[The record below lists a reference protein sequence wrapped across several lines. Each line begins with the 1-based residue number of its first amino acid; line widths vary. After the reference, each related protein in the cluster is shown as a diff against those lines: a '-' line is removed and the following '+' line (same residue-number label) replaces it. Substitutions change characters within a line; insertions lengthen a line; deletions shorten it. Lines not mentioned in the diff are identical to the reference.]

1 MWRFLIPI
9 FLIFG
14 GAAFYVYMRYRPLL
28 PDFSS
33 WRGWAAFVAFFTIIF
48 AYVIGSYFQTRG
60 QLVVAKPFMIVGSW
74 AMAVL
79 LYSFLIFLAVD
90 IARLLNLLIFKAEW
104 LSFRYQ
110 PDNDKG
116 HIFSMVCG
124 AVVAFVVVIGFLN
137 AHFPIRKE
145 LSFKTEKSI
154 AEPVRFVL
162 VSDVH
167 LGMINCDRYFERL
180 AKRINAENVDF
191 VLIAGDFFDGDP
203 TPVFCSRAAD
213 ILKTINTR
221 YGIFAIPGNHE
232 YIGNAASAMQFMRQN
247 GVNMLCDSVVNLPC
261 GISILGRDDYY
272 AVRIKGGRASVE
284 NLVAQ
289 ADSANYKILLDH
301 QPFHLEEAENAG
313 IDLQLSGHTHHG
325 QLWPGNRITKAMYEC
340 SFGLHRRGNTN
351 YYVSSGYGTWGPPI
365 RTTCH
370 PEMVV
375 VRLNENDNEK
385 R

>member
-14 GAAFYVYMRYRPLL
+14 GAAFYVFMRFRPLL

-33 WRGWAAFVAFFTIIF
+33 WRGWTAFAAFFTIIF
-48 AYVIGSYFQTRG
+48 AYVIGSYFQRNG
-60 QLVVAKPFMIVGSW
+60 QLIVAKPFIVVGSW

-90 IARLLNLLIFKAEW
+90 IARLINLLIFKAEW
-104 LSFRYQ
+104 LTFRYQ
-110 PDNDKG
+110 PGNDKG
-116 HIFSMVCG
+116 RIFSMVCG
-124 AVVAFVVVIGFLN
+124 AAVAVVIVAGYLN
-137 AHFPIRKE
+137 AHFPIRKA
-145 LSFKTEKSI
+145 LTFKTEKNI

-162 VSDVH
+162 ISDVH
-167 LGMINCDRYFERL
+167 LGMINSDRYFERL

-203 TPVFCSRAAD
+203 TPVFRSRAAE
-213 ILKTINTR
+213 ILKSVNTR

-232 YIGNAASAMQFMRQN
+232 YIGDAASAMQFMRQN
-247 GVNMLCDSVVNLPC
+247 GVNVLCDSAVNLPC
-261 GISILGRDDYY
+261 GVSILGRDDLS
-272 AVRIKGGRASVE
+272 AVRAKGGRSSVE
-284 NLVAQ
+284 KLVAQ
-289 ADSANYKILLDH
+289 ADSANYTILLDH
-301 QPFHLEEAENAG
+301 QPFHLEEAEQAG

-325 QLWPGNRITKAMYEC
+325 QLWPGNKITTAMYEC
-340 SFGLHRRGNTN
+340 SFGQHRRGNTN

-375 VRLNENDNEK
+375 VSLNEN
-385 R
+385 